1 MQAPGPAQAAVPQH
15 AVGGG
20 VRRGGGGPGRH
31 KHPPRQLPPLPRPRH
46 LIPPALP
53 QVPQAGVRHPDP
65 APQPAPGQEPAHGG
79 GPAPAP
85 AAQHH
90 GDPGPVPRPRPRPRH
105 GAGAAHEARRAVRAA
120 GGQSPLPHGGHHRGS
135 EGESRVETSCLKL
148 YNHGEGPYQ
157 GS

>member
-20 VRRGGGGPGRH
+20 VRRGGGPGRH

-90 GDPGPVPRPRPRPRH
+90 GDPGPVPRPRPRPGHAPAPH
-105 GAGAAHEARRAVRAA
+105 GAGRPRQLGRGLRA
-120 GGQSPLPHGGHHRGS
+120 GGRARGLHQHRHLRRLDPGDDQHPVRS
-135 EGESRVETSCLKL
+135 G
-148 YNHGEGPYQ
+148 
-157 GS
+157 